1 MKHIVFNKEVEIE
14 WEQQDLQE
22 DHNSGCT
29 EWSIQGIDKYQ
40 NEYTA
45 IGWYQD
51 NELIEVLDI
60 EKL

>member
-1 MKHIVFNKEVEIE
+1 MKHTVFNKEVEIE
-14 WEQQDLQE
+14 WEQVELQE
-22 DHNSGCT
+22 IHSYCS
-29 EWSIQGIDKYQ
+29 EWSIKGIDKYQ